1 MRVICRTISVIQ
13 RILYHARLIYVKYTN
28 KSGCNHNRV
37 DKTERL
43 NKRQLSKS
51 NIMVSINITMS
62 YIQTR
67 HRVKSIDYNQYLIL
81 SIFMSRDQKITT
93 TKGIHAS
100 VVLHNE
106 QQASADISSVLI
118 GLERCKLHV
127 RCNICASYSNC
138 LMMWSDL
145 KTSIWVQLTKS

>member
-13 RILYHARLIYVKYTN
+13 RILYHARQIYVKYTN

-67 HRVKSIDYNQYLIL
+67 HTVKSIDYNQYLIL

-93 TKGIHAS
+93 AKGICAS

-106 QQASADISSVLI
+106 QQDSVDSSSVLI

-145 KTSIWVQLTKS
+145 KTSLWVQLTK

>member
-1 MRVICRTISVIQ
+1 MSDNFGYSYVLCL
-13 RILYHARLIYVKYTN
+13 RILYYARLIYVKYPN

-37 DKTERL
+37 DKSERL

-51 NIMVSINITMS
+51 NIMVSVNITMS

-81 SIFMSRDQKITT
+81 SILMSRNQEITA
-93 TKGIHAS
+93 KGIHAS
-100 VVLHNE
+100 VVLHNK

-118 GLERCKLHV
+118 GLERCELHV
-127 RCNICASYSNC
+127 RCNICASYSSC
-138 LMMWSDL
+138 LMM
-145 KTSIWVQLTKS
+145 

>member
-1 MRVICRTISVIQ
+1 MRIICRTISVIQ
-13 RILYHARLIYVKYTN
+13 RILYHARMIYVKYTN

-81 SIFMSRDQKITT
+81 SIFMSRNLTT
-93 TKGIHAS
+93 AKGIQSS

-106 QQASADISSVLI
+106 QQDSADISSVLI
-118 GLERCKLHV
+118 GLERCELHV
-127 RCNICASYSNC
+127 RCNICASYSSC

>member
-1 MRVICRTISVIQ
+1 MTDNFCYSYVLCL
-13 RILYHARLIYVKYTN
+13 RIVYYVRLIYLKYTN

-37 DKTERL
+37 DKSERL
-43 NKRQLSKS
+43 NKRQLSNS
-51 NIMVSINITMS
+51 TIMVSVNITMS

-81 SIFMSRDQKITT
+81 SIFMSRNLTT
-93 TKGIHAS
+93 AKGIQSS

-106 QQASADISSVLI
+106 QQDSADISSVLI

-145 KTSIWVQLTKS
+145 KTSLWVQLTK

>member
-1 MRVICRTISVIQ
+1 MILGNMSDNFGYSCVLCL
-13 RILYHARLIYVKYTN
+13 RILYYARLIYVKYAN

-37 DKTERL
+37 DKSERL

-51 NIMVSINITMS
+51 NIMMSVNIIMS

-81 SIFMSRDQKITT
+81 SIFMSRNQKITA
-93 TKGIHAS
+93 KGIQSS

-106 QQASADISSVLI
+106 QQDPADISSVLI

-138 LMMWSDL
+138 LMM
-145 KTSIWVQLTKS
+145 

>member
-1 MRVICRTISVIQ
+1 MSDNFGYSYVLCL
-13 RILYHARLIYVKYTN
+13 RILYYARLIYVKYPN
-28 KSGCNHNRV
+28 KSDCNHNRV
-37 DKTERL
+37 DKSERL

-51 NIMVSINITMS
+51 NIMMSVNIIMS

-81 SIFMSRDQKITT
+81 SIFMSRNQKITT
-93 TKGIHAS
+93 EKGIQS
-100 VVLHNE
+100 SIVLHNE
-106 QQASADISSVLI
+106 QQDSADISSVLI

-138 LMMWSDL
+138 LMM
-145 KTSIWVQLTKS
+145 